1 MTGAVVP
8 GDAGQISGRVAAIN
22 VVRALMK
29 RPASGGGPPQSQ
41 DRPVLVFEGARG
53 SGKTALL
60 DELTA
65 LLDQGVPYTR
75 IDLEKDPQ
83 PASVPDVLSAL
94 AFELGRTCPL
104 YGNLQ
109 FPRFVIGR
117 LVLRAKLDLDTHPRA
132 RRQVTG
138 LLEEDRN
145 VAKLREI
152 LLNTAN
158 GLVEDVRQQTALPVK
173 WLGPIAGHL
182 GESALNRLLSSARG
196 QRIVLG
202 SFHGWYG
209 SRGLGLANDAI
220 DVLVDL
226 NRWGRNPEDEDN
238 RQRIEELLWDAF
250 LTDLRE
256 EFRCSKHAKKLTLN
270 CVALLDNV
278 DTEIGQRFLYG
289 LVRTRSKRAAGGR
302 LAPDP
307 LTVLATSRGAALA
320 DLPTAG
326 IVDLSSVNLD
336 HHAIGGSEAG
346 TRFWWARYR
355 LADLTEDETAGM
367 VSALALR
374 EGNTER
380 LTRMVHEL
388 SGGHPASTRLLVDAV
403 AESPDHRDDLAAVLG
418 QPEPGGGPNRL
429 RVEKRIR
436 QRLLVG
442 LSDDVFEDLVTC
454 AAARD
459 RTDALRLAQ
468 DSQLLAGGPN
478 SYPVI
483 KEVLWPEAGG
493 AGPVVLRRLLLRL
506 LSRRTAGD
514 PPDWPRVFSWL
525 RAHGGQET
533 GELYYALA
541 GHDLAFVTDRLRE
554 RLPHDGPARW
564 LEVLAEVTSAP
575 RRQLAG
581 GTEVPAPFDQMLA
594 LLGEITPPGQR
605 AEPLSRVI
613 AARWIV
619 DDPFTDSRRASLHR
633 QLHADLLHLAASS
646 SGDTDPL
653 LRAAAQHG
661 KQAGLW
667 H

>member
-1 MTGAVVP
+1 MTGAIVS
-8 GDAGQISGRVAAIN
+8 GNAGQISGRVSAVN
-22 VVRALMK
+22 VVRALMD
-29 RPASGGGPPQSQ
+29 RPASGGGPPQSR

-60 DELTA
+60 NELTA
-65 LLDQGVPYTR
+65 LLDQGVPHTR
-75 IDLEKDPQ
+75 IDLETNPR
-83 PASVPDVLSAL
+83 PTSVPDVLSAL

-104 YGNLQ
+104 YGNLR

-117 LVLRAKLDLDTHPRA
+117 LVLRAQLDLDTHPRA
-132 RRQVTG
+132 RRQVTD

-145 VAKLREI
+145 GAKLREI
-152 LLNTAN
+152 LLTTAN
-158 GLVEDVRQQTALPVK
+158 GLVEDVGQQTAMPVK
-173 WLGPIAGHL
+173 WLAPVAGHVV
-182 GESALNRLLSSARG
+182 ESALNRMISSARG

-209 SRGLGLANDAI
+209 SRGLGLENDAI

-256 EFRCSKHAKKLTLN
+256 EFRRSKHATKLTLN
-270 CVALLDNV
+270 SVAMLDNV
-278 DTEIGQRFLYG
+278 DTEVGQRFLNG
-289 LVRTRSKRAAGGR
+289 LVKARSKRAAAGR

-320 DLPTAG
+320 DLPAAG
-326 IVDLSSVNLD
+326 IADLATGNLD
-336 HHAIGGSEAG
+336 HPAIGGSEIG

-403 AESPDHRDDLAAVLG
+403 AESPDHRDDLAAVLD

-429 RVEKRIR
+429 RVEERIR

-442 LSDDVFEDLVTC
+442 LSDDVFDDLVTC
-454 AAARD
+454 AATRD

-468 DSQLLAGGPN
+468 DSELLASGPN

-483 KEVLWPEAGG
+483 KEVLWPESGG
-493 AGPVVLRRLLLRL
+493 AGPVVLRRLLLCL

-514 PPDWPRVFSWL
+514 PSDWPRVFSWL
-525 RAHGGQET
+525 RAHDEQKT

-541 GHDLAFVTDRLRE
+541 GRDLTFVTDRLRE
-554 RLPHDGPARW
+554 RLTHDGPARW

-575 RRQLAG
+575 RRPLAEG
-581 GTEVPAPFDQMLA
+581 VEVPAPFDQMLA

-605 AEPLSRVI
+605 VEPLVRII

-633 QLHADLLHLAASS
+633 HLQADLLHLAASS

-661 KQAGLW
+661 RQADLW

>member
-1 MTGAVVP
+1 ME
-8 GDAGQISGRVAAIN
+8 
-22 VVRALMK
+22 

-65 LLDQGVPYTR
+65 LLDQGVPHTR
-75 IDLEKDPQ
+75 IDLEAGPR
-83 PASVPDVLSAL
+83 PTSVPDVLSAL

-104 YGNLQ
+104 YGNLR
-109 FPRFVIGR
+109 FPRFVTGR
-117 LVLRAKLDLDTHPRA
+117 LVLRAQLDLDTHPRA

-138 LLEEDRN
+138 LLEEDRDG
-145 VAKLREI
+145 AKLREI
-152 LLNTAN
+152 LLNTTN
-158 GLVEDVRQQTALPVK
+158 GLVEDAGQQTVLPVR
-173 WLGPIAGHL
+173 WLRPIVGQL
-182 GESALNRLLSSARG
+182 GESAFNRLLGSVPG

-202 SFHGWYG
+202 RFHGWYG

-226 NRWGRNPEDEDN
+226 NRWGRDPEDEDN

-278 DTEIGQRFLYG
+278 DTEIGQRFLNG
-289 LVRTRSKRAAGGR
+289 LVRTRSKRAAAGR
-302 LAPDP
+302 IAPDP

-326 IVDLSSVNLD
+326 IVDLSSVRSD
-336 HHAIGGSEAG
+336 HPVIGGSETG

-429 RVEKRIR
+429 RVEERIR
-436 QRLLVG
+436 QRLLAG
-442 LSDDVFEDLVTC
+442 LPDDVFEDLVTC

-459 RTDALRLAQ
+459 RTAALRIAQ

-478 SYPVI
+478 SYLVI
-483 KEVLWPEAGG
+483 KDALWPESGG
-493 AGPVVLRRLLLRL
+493 AGPVVLRRLLLRM
-506 LSRRTAGD
+506 LSRRTVGN

-525 RAHGGQET
+525 RAHGEQET
-533 GELYYALA
+533 AKLYYALA
-541 GHDLAFVTDRLRE
+541 GRDLAFVTDRLRE
-554 RLPHDGPARW
+554 RLSHDRPARW

-575 RRQLAG
+575 RRQLAE

-594 LLGEITPPGQR
+594 LLEESTPPGQR
-605 AEPLSRVI
+605 AEPLSRII

-653 LRAAAQHG
+653 LRAAARHG

>member
-1 MTGAVVP
+1 M
-8 GDAGQISGRVAAIN
+8 
-22 VVRALMK
+22 
-29 RPASGGGPPQSQ
+29 
-41 DRPVLVFEGARG
+41 LVFEGARG

-75 IDLEKDPQ
+75 IDLETGSRPT
-83 PASVPDVLSAL
+83 SVPDVLSAL

-104 YGNLQ
+104 YGKLR

-117 LVLRAKLDLDTHPRA
+117 LVLRAQLDLDAHPRA

-138 LLEEDRN
+138 LLEEDSN
-145 VAKLREI
+145 ATKLRKI
-152 LLNTAN
+152 LLDTAN
-158 GLVEDVRQQTALPVK
+158 GLVEDMTQQTALPVG
-173 WLGPIAGHL
+173 WLSPVVGHL
-182 GESALNRLLSSARG
+182 VESTYNLLISSTPG

-202 SFHGWYG
+202 PFHGWYG
-209 SRGLGLANDAI
+209 SRGLGLSNDAI

-226 NRWGRNPEDEDN
+226 NRWGRNTEDADN

-256 EFRCSKHAKKLTLN
+256 EFRSSKHAKKLTLN

-278 DTEIGQRFLYG
+278 DTEVGQRFLDG
-289 LVRTRSKRAAGGR
+289 LVKARRKRVAEGR

-307 LTVLATSRGAALA
+307 LTVLAMSRGAALA
-320 DLPTAG
+320 DLPAAS
-326 IVDLSSVNLD
+326 IANLSSGDLD
-336 HHAIGGSEAG
+336 HPAFGGPETG

-355 LADLTEDETAGM
+355 LADLTEDETASM

-374 EGNTER
+374 DGSNER

-388 SGGHPASTRLLVDAV
+388 SGGHPAFTRVLIDAV
-403 AESPDHRDDLAAVLG
+403 AESPDHRDDLGAVLG
-418 QPEPGGGPNRL
+418 RSESGAGPNRL
-429 RVEKRIR
+429 RVDERIR

-442 LSDDVFEDLVTC
+442 FSEDVFEDLVTC

-459 RTDALRLAQ
+459 RPDALRLAQ
-468 DSQLLAGGPN
+468 DSELLIGGPN
-478 SYPVI
+478 SYPVV
-483 KEVLWPEAGG
+483 KEALWPEAGG

-514 PPDWPRVFSWL
+514 PPAWPRVFSWL
-525 RAHGGQET
+525 RARGEQET
-533 GELYYALA
+533 SELYYALA
-541 GHDLAFVTDRLRE
+541 GRDLAFLTDRMRE
-554 RLPHDGPARW
+554 RLTHDGPARW
-564 LEVLAEVTSAP
+564 LEVLAEIASAP
-575 RRQLAG
+575 RSQRAEG
-581 GTEVPAPFDQMLA
+581 AEVCPPFNQVLA
-594 LLGEITPPGQR
+594 LLAEITSPRQR
-605 AEPLSRVI
+605 VDPLSRII
-613 AARWIV
+613 AARWVV

-633 QLHADLLHLAASS
+633 QLQADLLNLASSS

-661 KQAGLW
+661 KQADLW
-667 H
+667 R